1 MYTFGSVPPTRILF
15 EWKYLTYDVNF
26 DGESISNIK
35 NGFDITVL
43 SFFGFVD
50 LRGLDNTKLSFYF
63 LRTWQ
68 TFQIYWCP
76 EVYFL
81 R

>member
-1 MYTFGSVPPTRILF
+1 MEIP
-15 EWKYLTYDVNF
+15 TYDVNF

-43 SFFGFVD
+43 SFFVGFVD

-63 LRTWQ
+63 LRT
-68 TFQIYWCP
+68 
-76 EVYFL
+76 
-81 R
+81 